1 MFLIQSALNM
11 EASSRFLNQNLIDRH
26 KDSLK
31 KVEGPANKDDLF
43 DSISRSLKKN
53 KASVVSH
60 YYVDPSNIVT
70 RPFHWDQT
78 EETKRDTNWHDLKQ
92 RGRKRLNAIVENN
105 LEGVYA
111 LGQAKNLDDYSLFS
125 GLDIKNKQV
134 LDPGNVFNFNKL
146 KDLKWNQDSE
156 KTGIFG

>member
-1 MFLIQSALNM
+1 MILNR
-11 EASSRFLNQNLIDRH
+11 E
-26 KDSLK
+26 
-31 KVEGPANKDDLF
+31 EG
-43 DSISRSLKKN
+43 
-53 KASVVSH
+53 
-60 YYVDPSNIVT
+60 
-70 RPFHWDQT
+70 
-78 EETKRDTNWHDLKQ
+78 
-92 RGRKRLNAIVENN
+92 KRLNAIVENN

-156 KTGIFG
+156 KQGYLVKKFFNSTFLSKSSN